1 MCPNQIQIS
10 ASNRGI
16 TDHFFCFVCDQHVW
30 DCDHLLKERI
40 TAPRIHAP
48 DGSQFRSF
56 AYDGRSRVLEIEFGV
71 TIPHAYD
78 GIPLPPP
85 PCVIQYAE
93 VPRYVFMKLIRSRTA
108 RRQERF
114 WADAIQRR
122 YKGQTVRT
130 VCRLPR
136 IFRIEE
142 AKNIRPSSFE
152 DYLTRMSSDEQQALQ
167 IVVAAMRV
175 FLLLRTLAPRRVA
188 ALGGLAECQSCQTV
202 GAGVGEIRHRNCLW
216 FGLASGSK

>member
-1 MCPNQIQIS
+1 MTWRTRQVRCSYFSPASRRLTWLRGPNQIQIS
-10 ASNRGI
+10 ASDRGI
-16 TDHFFCFVCDQHVW
+16 TDHYFCFVCDEHVW
-30 DCDHLLKERI
+30 DCDHLLNERI
-40 TAPRIHAP
+40 TAPRIHALE
-48 DGSQFRSF
+48 GSQFRSF

-71 TIPHAYD
+71 TTPHAYD

-93 VPRYVFMKLIRSRTA
+93 VPRYVFMKLIRCTTA

-136 IFRIEE
+136 MFRIEE
-142 AKNIRPSSFE
+142 ARNIRRSSFE
-152 DYLTRMSSDEQQALQ
+152 DYLNVCRQRNNKRFKWLSM
-167 IVVAAMRV
+167 AMKV
-175 FLLLRTLAPRRVA
+175 LLLQTLLRGALRARWPVA
-188 ALGGLAECQSCQTV
+188 C
-202 GAGVGEIRHRNCLW
+202 
-216 FGLASGSK
+216 